1 MRLPLSLRALRSPN
15 PLSLTLLAAAL
26 SMAAPALAQDVEGD
40 VLDDPPSDET
50 EESYED
56 ESSDDYADEGADE
69 AASDEEDADDAD
81 EGEDG
86 EAASTPVESEEQ
98 AASSSSDADLQT
110 IFVVQSKPRLVAG
123 SFEFAPQIAQ
133 SVNDRFT
140 SHTGLILSGIYHL
153 QENVALELSVGG
165 FFWWDDPFGPND
177 KGPRI
182 GGRDTD
188 MTLELRQKERLAP
201 ELVQLYR
208 LTWLTTAD
216 IQWSPI
222 YGKVSVQGFSL
233 GQFNLYLSVGAGVT
247 GLQLENQQALT
258 QFHELDGPLGKDL
271 GPMSLT
277 TTFGGGLRFY
287 FGDYF
292 GVRFEIRDYVNALQV
307 LQAEVTTEPF
317 STFDVTNTVLA
328 QVGVSFIF

>member
-1 MRLPLSLRALRSPN
+1 MRLPVSLRALPHS
-15 PLSLTLLAAAL
+15 SLFFLALAL
-26 SMAAPALAQDVEGD
+26 AVSAPALAQDDEDGD
-40 VLDDPPSDET
+40 VLDDPPADFSDDEP
-50 EESYED
+50 EEADED
-56 ESSDDYADEGADE
+56 EDEGD
-69 AASDEEDADDAD
+69 DEERA
-81 EGEDG
+81 G
-86 EAASTPVESEEQ
+86 PVESEEEGE
-98 AASSSSDADLQT
+98 AASSASDADLQT

-123 SFEFAPQIAQ
+123 SFEFAPQLAF

-140 SHTGLILSGIYHL
+140 SHTGLILSGIYHM
-153 QENVALELSVGG
+153 QENVALEVSVGG
-165 FFWWDDPFGPND
+165 FFWWDDPFGENAP
-177 KGPRI
+177 GPRL

-188 MTLELRQKERLAP
+188 MTIEIRQKERLQP

-216 IQWSPI
+216 LQWSPI
-222 YGKVSVQGFSL
+222 YGKVSLHDVQL

-247 GLQLENQQALT
+247 GLQLENQQALGE
-258 QFHELDGPLGKDL
+258 FYRLNGPLGADI

-287 FGDYF
+287 FGQYF
-292 GVRFEIRDYVNALQV
+292 GVRFEIRDYVNALSV
-307 LQAEVTTEPF
+307 LQEEVTSEAF

>member
-1 MRLPLSLRALRSPN
+1 MRLPLLTAPRALPARS
-15 PLSLTLLAAAL
+15 SLLLACVLAV
-26 SMAAPALAQDVEGD
+26 SGPAFAQDDDAD
-40 VLDDPPSDET
+40 VLDDPPVVADDEEVEEAEELDEEEAEET
-50 EESYED
+50 E
-56 ESSDDYADEGADE
+56 SDDDAEDR
-69 AASDEEDADDAD
+69 AA
-81 EGEDG
+81 
-86 EAASTPVESEEQ
+86 PVESEEAPE
-98 AASSSSDADLQT
+98 AAASDADLQT

-123 SFEFAPQIAQ
+123 SFEFTPQIAL

-140 SHTGLILSGIYHL
+140 SHSGLILSGIYHL
-153 QENVALELSVGG
+153 QENVAVELSVGG
-165 FFWWDDPFGPND
+165 FFWWDDPFGAND
-177 KGPRI
+177 RGPRL

-188 MTLELRQKERLAP
+188 MTVEIRQKERLAP

-216 IQWSPI
+216 LQWSPI
-222 YGKVSVQGFSL
+222 YGKVSVHDFSL

-247 GLQLENQQALT
+247 GLQLENQQALG
-258 QFHELDGPLGKDL
+258 EYYVLDGPLGTDI

-287 FGDYF
+287 FGQYF

-307 LQAEVTTEPF
+307 LQSEVTSEPF